1 MEVGYRTTVVARW
14 SDMDAFRHVN
24 NAAVVTLL
32 EEARIPWLFA
42 PERPT
47 AALAEGV
54 FMADLR
60 VRYRGQLAIEDS
72 PIEVVMWISRL
83 RAADFTITAEL
94 RPSGTP
100 ESEPPSVISDAQL
113 AAVDLDAQRIRRL
126 TAHERAYLKEYHRD

>member
-1 MEVGYRTTVVARW
+1 MEVGYRTTVAARW

-60 VRYRGQLAIEDS
+60 VRYRGQLAVEDS

-100 ESEPPSVISDAQL
+100 ESEAASVISDAQL
-113 AAVDLDAQRIRRL
+113 AAVDLEAQRIRRL
-126 TAHERAYLKEYHRD
+126 AARERAYLKEYHRD